1 MLYLYFV
8 CYILMCSL
16 LNSQIYIFMRCFL
29 LQRKR
34 VSFAD
39 PPVSKEMG
47 YEISTSESPQKTI
60 KYSMTRTPT
69 PRKDSPMKSK
79 QTKLK
84 LVPFDTEKMITED
97 NNIQVENDTE
107 VVEVEKE
114 NELLTKI
121 SEVCTDTMDINE
133 QIPDDSIES
142 SNIIKTNS
150 CARIDI
156 IDELGLAQE
165 IEITTDS
172 LVPEDQQSLSSED
185 SDDASPI
192 DVGTE
197 DSETQQDIFDG
208 MDAKT
213 NVTVIQRGN
222 DDNIQTVIRN
232 NLIDSVKLNVTDD
245 SVIAAL
251 PTKDDNLINMEDTI
265 DIQNITGLNSTVNT
279 DEIFCE
285 KPIRSSTHAIENV
298 AEQDTL
304 SVTDSIFASLSST
317 PSIQNQEASNNAE
330 LDPEFLDSTQP
341 IYPTLS
347 LCMEPIDNII
357 EQLTYPLW
365 KHSLSMYFA
374 NRNMRTIGDFA
385 QLSEREVNRM
395 PVKGKSKT
403 EFVKKVL
410 EHFESTCILQTESSN
425 KKSNEVEQLPTK
437 ATDEEPTVP
446 IAVVSNVETES
457 ATIDNESLICNTPLI
472 QVAENTSDNLSRENS
487 PIENLDKT
495 ESVTSD
501 MDISLEPMIPDNTDL
516 SILDTSKKDE
526 QKNAKISNSA
536 QILKPETSTNNNN
549 AEPIPSSSESR
560 YVIFYIFIL
569 E

>member
-1 MLYLYFV
+1 
-8 CYILMCSL
+8 
-16 LNSQIYIFMRCFL
+16 MRCFL

-47 YEISTSESPQKTI
+47 YEISTAESPQKTI
-60 KYSMTRTPT
+60 KYSITRTPT
-69 PRKDSPMKSK
+69 PKKDPPIKSK

-84 LVPFDTEKMITED
+84 LVPFDTEKMMIED
-97 NNIQVENDTE
+97 NNIQIENDTE
-107 VVEVEKE
+107 IVEVEKE

-121 SEVCTDTMDINE
+121 SEAYTNTMDIDE
-133 QIPDDSIES
+133 QIPDDSIE

-172 LVPEDQQSLSSED
+172 LVPEDQQSLSFED
-185 SDDASPI
+185 SDGASPI

-222 DDNIQTVIRN
+222 DDNIQTVIQN

-251 PTKDDNLINMEDTI
+251 PTKDDNLINMEDTV
-265 DIQNITGLNSTVNT
+265 DIENITGLNSTVNT

-317 PSIQNQEASNNAE
+317 QSIQNQETSNDAK
-330 LDPEFLDSTQP
+330 LDPEFLDSTQS

-347 LCMEPIDNII
+347 SCMEPIDNII

-403 EFVKKVL
+403 ELVKKVL
-410 EHFESTCILQTESSN
+410 KHFESTCILQTESSN
-425 KKSNEVEQLPTK
+425 KKSNEEEQLPTK
-437 ATDEEPTVP
+437 AMDEEPTVP
-446 IAVVSNVETES
+446 IAVVSNIETES

-472 QVAENTSDNLSRENS
+472 RVAENTSDNLSREAS

-516 SILDTSKKDE
+516 PILDTSKKDE
-526 QKNAKISNSA
+526 QKNAKIPIAA

-549 AEPIPSSSESR
+549 NEEPESIPSSSESR
-560 YVIFYIFIL
+560 YIIFYIFIL
-569 E
+569 K